1 MRFRTVSALAAIVL
15 IVAGCQ
21 TAPTGPMPS
30 NNFTFN
36 AGRQTTKEAIVS
48 AYLGRGFQ
56 IVRDSDLQ
64 LVMDRPA
71 KDNFGAQL
79 VFGSQWNVVPNS
91 RLSLTFLGDN
101 PTQVNAQLAIVTNPG
116 SGFEQVTDLTNN
128 ASARQ
133 QLQVG
138 MSQAKT
144 IAEAQRSAPK
154 AAKPKPAS

>member
-1 MRFRTVSALAAIVL
+1 MSV
-15 IVAGCQ
+15 
-21 TAPTGPMPS
+21 
-30 NNFTFN
+30 
-36 AGRQTTKEAIVS
+36 
-48 AYLGRGFQ
+48 YLGRGFQ

-91 RLSLTFLGDN
+91 RISMTFLGDN

-128 ASARQ
+128 ASTRQ
-133 QLQVG
+133 QLQIG
-138 MSQAKT
+138 MSQAKAL
-144 IAEAQRSAPK
+144 AESQHP
-154 AAKPKPAS
+154 AKPKPTS

>member
-1 MRFRTVSALAAIVL
+1 M
-15 IVAGCQ
+15 
-21 TAPTGPMPS
+21 
-30 NNFTFN
+30 
-36 AGRQTTKEAIVS
+36 S

-91 RLSLTFLGDN
+91 RLSLTFLGNN

-133 QLQVG
+133 QLQIG

-154 AAKPKPAS
+154 TAKPKPAS

>member
-1 MRFRTVSALAAIVL
+1 MSFRTVSALAAIVL
-15 IVAGCQ
+15 IAGCQ
-21 TAPTGPMPS
+21 TAPTGPVPP

-36 AGRQTTKEAIVS
+36 AGKQATKEAVVS

-64 LVMDRPA
+64 LVMDGPA

-91 RLSLTFLGDN
+91 RISMTFLGDN

-133 QLQVG
+133 QLQIG

-144 IAEAQRSAPK
+144 LLDAQHPATK
-154 AAKPKPAS
+154 TAKPKPAS